1 MAVPSYLEGLFSD
14 TQLGDIRNQA
24 LSQGLLGLGQG
35 LVAAGAPTTTPVADF
50 SKISAGLSAFGQGY
64 QGSMDKAL
72 GDMLKGAQIK
82 QMLEKQK
89 QEAQLKELYKSA
101 LTPQYQVTA
110 PAVVPQGQTLYD
122 EMGQLTYGST
132 PEQKAITGYQFDM
145 QKVVPMLAATGRFD
159 VLEQIE
165 KAAPLLGG
173 ATMKPADVAGQV
185 KEAIQVL
192 GIKDESGRMK
202 TPDKFTAEER
212 NRVQNYINAADAAK
226 APKIDL
232 RDPTAILKAQ
242 QDNVKEWQAQ
252 SKDYNEVSRRYNAM
266 VGAWK
271 DKANPATDSALI
283 YGLAKIY
290 DPSGAVQQ
298 GDINTIKGKA
308 SIPQSLVGLAD
319 RVSRGGTLTEK
330 QRDDVMST
338 AYTLVNSYSKQIQ
351 PQVDTYKSF
360 SKQFGGN
367 PDQIRSPF
375 ENIAKP
381 EYILVTVAGRQ
392 VKAELS
398 PKDNEYYY
406 KSGDKYYKVSY

>member
-1 MAVPSYLEGLFSD
+1 MTIPNYYEGLFTPEQLSD
-14 TQLGDIRNQA
+14 LKYQSI
-24 LSQGLLGLGQG
+24 SQGLLGLGQA
-35 LVAAGAPTTTPVADF
+35 LSRAGAPSLMPQG
-50 SKISAGLSAFGQGY
+50 SGISEGLAAFNQGY

-72 GDMLKGAQIK
+72 QDMLKGAQIK

-89 QEAQLKELYKSA
+89 QEAQLKELYKTA
-101 LTPQYQVTA
+101 LVPQYQTT
-110 PAVVPQGQTLYD
+110 PAVVPQGQTMLD
-122 EMGQLTYGST
+122 ETGQYTYGT
-132 PEQKAITGYQFDM
+132 IPEQKTLTGYQFDIN
-145 QKVVPMLAATGRFD
+145 KVAPMLAATGRFD

-202 TPDKFTAEER
+202 TPDKFTVEER

-406 KSGDKYYKVSY
+406 KSGDKFFKVTY